1 MNMKKAAV
9 LFLVAAL
16 SVSVFAGCGGKKNKM
31 EIPPMPEEIT
41 GEGPSYTWDTS
52 PVEITVYVAME
63 GYGYKWDT
71 KIAGMGHLT
80 EQTGVSLK
88 LLSGNNERL
97 NAMIATGDIPDVV
110 VLDSVTNPIRQQL
123 EENGQVW
130 DFDTLIEKYAPDMEI
145 ADSIKTWYAYE
156 DGKLYGYPSFYGA
169 PEDMEKYPD
178 TIKYEYHNKLI
189 VREDL
194 CQKLGIDTKDFST
207 QDGFINALKKVK
219 EASYTVNGNVIAPL
233 YFMNQPHPLRI
244 AQLFGMALEDENG
257 DWVEVRKEDKYKEA
271 ILFINRMYREGL
283 IPEDAW
289 TASSELIDRKLNN
302 GAVFALFDRQSSGN
316 LKALQKV
323 DPNAKMVP
331 VDPPASKDG
340 GDPAIT
346 AVSTSGWT
354 WLAISKTTKVPD
366 RIIRLLSY
374 LLTDEGQ
381 LLNYYGVEGVTY
393 TLDENGRVQYTPEA
407 QELFMS
413 DLNSANRKYGL
424 GYFPW
429 VFNWSTYQR
438 FNPLPST
445 EEELMDKEI
454 NDYYREYV
462 YDARCAELVEPE
474 AGSDLLALQT
484 KIDSY
489 WNQEEVKMM
498 RASSEEEAIKL
509 YEKAVA
515 EMDKMGLEK
524 IYEYKN
530 KKFHE
535 NKDKFGIDYIYE
547 GNRK

>member
-1 MNMKKAAV
+1 MKRVIA
-9 LFLVAAL
+9 LFLVMAL
-16 SVSVFAGCGGKKNKM
+16 LAGLAAGCGGKTDPV
-31 EIPPMPEEIT
+31 EAQELPEEIT

-71 KIAGMGHLT
+71 SIAGMGHLT
-80 EQTGVSLK
+80 EKTGVSLK
-88 LLSGNNERL
+88 LISGNNERL
-97 NAMIATGDIPDVV
+97 NAMIATRDVPDVV

-123 EENGQVW
+123 EDNQMVW
-130 DFDTLIEKYAPDMEI
+130 DFDTLMEKYAPDMEV
-145 ADSIKTWYAYE
+145 ADSIRTWYANE

-178 TIKYEYHNKLI
+178 ILKYEYHNKLI

-194 CQKLGIDTKDFST
+194 CEKLGIKLTDFST
-207 QDGFINALKKVK
+207 QDGFIEALKKVK

-233 YFMNQPHPLRI
+233 YFMTQPHPLRI

-257 DWVEVRKEDKYKEA
+257 AWVEVRKHEKYKEA

-289 TASSELIDRKLNN
+289 TANTELIDRKLNN

-316 LKALQKV
+316 LKSLLQV
-323 DPNAKMVP
+323 DPNARMVA
-331 VDPPASKDG
+331 VTPPASKDPA
-340 GDPAIT
+340 DPAIT

-354 WLAISKTTKVPD
+354 WLAISKKAKNPD

-393 TLDENGRVQYTPEA
+393 TLDENGRVQYTDEA
-407 QELFMS
+407 KELFAT
-413 DLNSANRKYGL
+413 DLNAANRKYGL

-429 VFNWSTYQR
+429 VFNWATYQR
-438 FNPLPST
+438 FNPLPT
-445 EEELMDKEI
+445 TAEELADKEI
-454 NDYYREYV
+454 NDFYRDYV

-474 AGSDLLALQT
+474 AGSDLMALET

-498 RASSEEEAIKL
+498 RASSQEEAEEL
-509 YEKAVA
+509 YEAAIA
-515 EMDKMGLEK
+515 EMDRMGLE
-524 IYEYKN
+524 ELDDYKN